1 MSSAPDIAIRVV
13 GHSER
18 TKTLMNGNLQGVS
31 AEVTDH
37 PRCMCM
43 CYVSID
49 DKEGEVRGMA
59 GLDRSTEGDGRPSAR
74 TGRPYTALGWY
85 DSRAY
90 MAIGEGTSGTMVLH
104 ASIIVWPCR
113 TVTHGGL
120 LSRWVLPGLLDG
132 QTYRGA

>member
-1 MSSAPDIAIRVV
+1 MSSAPDNAIRVV

-59 GLDRSTEGDGRPSAR
+59 GLDRSTVGDGRPSAR

-90 MAIGEGTSGTMVLH
+90 MAIGEGYGRDDGTIRLDYSMAVPDGN
-104 ASIIVWPCR
+104 A
-113 TVTHGGL
+113 
-120 LSRWVLPGLLDG
+120 RWVAVEV
-132 QTYRGA
+132 GATRPVRWTDV